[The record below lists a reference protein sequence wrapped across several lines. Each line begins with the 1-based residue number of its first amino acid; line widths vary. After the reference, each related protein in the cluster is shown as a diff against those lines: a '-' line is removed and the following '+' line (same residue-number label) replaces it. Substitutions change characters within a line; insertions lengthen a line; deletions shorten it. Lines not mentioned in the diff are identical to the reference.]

1 MIAAGFGPVRK
12 GKGKS
17 MKRESKKYQGNKHTG
32 PDRSSPYPVSRLAPV
47 TDLVDLARE
56 INEADKM
63 LNARV
68 SAKLKVIADQIKAL
82 QHEARSILDEA
93 NRDQELNHARCT
105 FQRRPG
111 KVYHLYTKGDGTT
124 YFSMLS
130 PQDWKSKPPHEFA
143 GSYRLENDMSWS
155 PLDEEHKEDDSRHL
169 VDHLLA
175 ARNTEKE

>member
-1 MIAAGFGPVRK
+1 MK
-12 GKGKS
+12 DKS
-17 MKRESKKYQGNKHTG
+17 RKYQGIKHSG
-32 PDRSSPYPVSRLAPV
+32 PERSSPYPVSRLAPA
-47 TDLVDLARE
+47 TALVDLARE
-56 INEADKM
+56 ISEADTM

-93 NRDQELNHARCT
+93 GRDQELNHARCT
-105 FQRRPG
+105 FQRKPG
-111 KVYHLYTKGDGTT
+111 KTYHLYKKADNTI

-130 PQDWKSKPPHEFA
+130 PEDWQNKPPHEFA

-155 PLDEEHKEDDSRHL
+155 PLDEEHKEDDSRFL